1 MSNPRIVHTSPSLTP
16 AQARNARARAL
27 RFVLGYYAK
36 KRAVPQPPPKPE
48 RRPMDRAK
56 QLCQSSSQCM
66 VVLFDLRL
74 PGVAD
79 RLLRERAAWQ
89 GQSDIQALD
98 GNHFALIVKAGGAR
112 RLAR

>member
-1 MSNPRIVHTSPSLTP
+1 LYPN
-16 AQARNARARAL
+16 N
-27 RFVLGYYAK
+27 
-36 KRAVPQPPPKPE
+36 
-48 RRPMDRAK
+48 
-56 QLCQSSSQCM
+56 SQCM

-79 RLLRERAAWQ
+79 RLHRERATWH

-98 GNHFALIVKAGGAR
+98 ENHLALIVKAGGAR

>member
-1 MSNPRIVHTSPSLTP
+1 
-16 AQARNARARAL
+16 
-27 RFVLGYYAK
+27 
-36 KRAVPQPPPKPE
+36 
-48 RRPMDRAK
+48 
-56 QLCQSSSQCM
+56 M